1 VTHPTPPPSPT
12 RPVED
17 RAEAG
22 PARLAIPEP
31 VLAQLEEH
39 GLPVSGTLDLV
50 EQGLHEQV
58 RSSHA
63 FVDEAARYLI
73 TAGGKRFR
81 PLMVALTGHLGP
93 DGTTDGE
100 AGGQRRELVD
110 AGVIVELVHLA
121 TLYHDDVIDEAMA
134 RRGAPSANSRWDNTV
149 AILTGDYLFACAS
162 ALSADLGVEVTRIMA
177 STLAELCEGQIRE
190 VQGSMSAQLP
200 DVPTVDPTLEH
211 YLGVVSGKT
220 ASLIATSCRY
230 GALLSGVDDEGVEA
244 AARYGWNVGVA
255 FQLSDDVLDIASDHE
270 DSGKTPGTDLREG
283 VRTLPV
289 LYALEDDPGGEL
301 AQLLDAGITTDDQ
314 VARALELLRGSD
326 VLDRAR
332 DTAAGYVRDAVAE
345 LDRFGDRPIVTALT
359 RLAEYALDR
368 AG

>member
-1 VTHPTPPPSPT
+1 MAAG
-12 RPVED
+12 RPEP
-17 RAEAG
+17 RA
-22 PARLAIPEP
+22 ARLAIPDP
-31 VLAQLEEH
+31 VLEQLEGH
-39 GLPVSGTLDLV
+39 GLPVADTLERV
-50 EQGLHEQV
+50 EGKLHEQA

-73 TAGGKRFR
+73 EAGGKRFR
-81 PLMVALTGHLGP
+81 PLMVALAGHLGP
-93 DGTTDGE
+93 DGTAAGE
-100 AGGQRRELVD
+100 DRQRAELVD

-121 TLYHDDVIDEAMA
+121 TLYHDDVIDEATA

-190 VQGSMSAQLP
+190 VQGSMSALLP
-200 DVPTVDPTLEH
+200 DVPTLDPTLEH
-211 YLGVVSGKT
+211 YLEVISGKT

-230 GALLSGVDDEGVEA
+230 GALLSGVDRDGVEA

-255 FQLSDDVLDIASDHE
+255 FQLSDDILDIASDHE
-270 DSGKTPGTDLREG
+270 TSGKTPGTDLREG

-289 LYALEDDPGGEL
+289 LYALKDDPGGEL
-301 AQLLDAGITTDDQ
+301 EGLLAGGAPDDAD
-314 VARALELLRGSD
+314 VARALELLRSCD
-326 VLDRAR
+326 ALDRAR
-332 DTAAGYVRDAVAE
+332 TTAGEYVTAAVSE
-345 LDRFGDRPIVTALT
+345 LERFGDRPIVSALT

>member
-1 VTHPTPPPSPT
+1 VADPTSPRPAVTSEP
-12 RPVED
+12 R
-17 RAEAG
+17 

-31 VLAQLEEH
+31 VLDQLEEH
-39 GLPVSGTLDLV
+39 GLPVAGTLDAV
-50 EQGLHEQV
+50 EARLHEQV

-93 DGTTDGE
+93 DGASPD
-100 AGGQRRELVD
+100 GGQRRELVD

-200 DVPTVDPTLEH
+200 DVPTVEPTLEH

-230 GALLSGVDDEGVEA
+230 GALLSGVDADGVEA

-289 LYALEDDPGGEL
+289 LYALADDPDGEL
-301 AQLLDAGITTDDQ
+301 ARLLDAGITTDDQ
-314 VARALELLRGSD
+314 VARALEILRGSD
-326 VLDRAR
+326 ALDRAR

-345 LDRFGDRPIVTALT
+345 LDRFGDAPIVTALT